1 MNVSNASS
9 WFFHCFSGCISFCC
23 TSPLSLWCYIWIT
36 RLFKN
41 KWYGIPECLIAFS
54 SLSITV
60 INNVLLVGRLLRS
73 DKTQVLV
80 KYLASSLCKSHAT
93 WEIRKL
99 LTLFKVHFFTNRS
112 PHIFNIDFVFVVYTR
127 LVIKTP
133 ILLDRL
139 CQRFFL
145 TDQELWLLYH
155 HEMFAYFPSATH
167 FSLQTL
173 SHFLNINML
182 SIKFFNVYLKQKIF
196 WKFDP
201 FTQMRCPHG
210 FEVVVF
216 FCKESV
222 FWTDNFLNSYRK
234 K

>member
-1 MNVSNASS
+1 
-9 WFFHCFSGCISFCC
+9 
-23 TSPLSLWCYIWIT
+23 
-36 RLFKN
+36 
-41 KWYGIPECLIAFS
+41 
-54 SLSITV
+54 
-60 INNVLLVGRLLRS
+60 
-73 DKTQVLV
+73 
-80 KYLASSLCKSHAT
+80 
-93 WEIRKL
+93 
-99 LTLFKVHFFTNRS
+99 
-112 PHIFNIDFVFVVYTR
+112 
-127 LVIKTP
+127 
-133 ILLDRL
+133 
-139 CQRFFL
+139 
-145 TDQELWLLYH
+145 
-155 HEMFAYFPSATH
+155 MFAYFPSATH

>member
-9 WFFHCFSGCISFCC
+9 RFFHCFSGCISFCC

-112 PHIFNIDFVFVVYTR
+112 PHIFNIDFVFVVY
-127 LVIKTP
+127 
-133 ILLDRL
+133 
-139 CQRFFL
+139 
-145 TDQELWLLYH
+145 
-155 HEMFAYFPSATH
+155 
-167 FSLQTL
+167 
-173 SHFLNINML
+173 
-182 SIKFFNVYLKQKIF
+182 
-196 WKFDP
+196 
-201 FTQMRCPHG
+201 
-210 FEVVVF
+210 
-216 FCKESV
+216 
-222 FWTDNFLNSYRK
+222 FWTDSVKDSSSLIKSCDFYTITKCLLIFRLLLTSLYK
-234 K
+234 HSLIFSTLTCFP